1 MTYREDFTLPR
12 EITELVNDNG
22 FDILPE
28 LLRLVFNAAMQVER
42 SKHLGAAPYQRS
54 EERRGHA
61 NGFKPKTVQT
71 RVGDIT
77 FDIPQVREGNFYPSA
92 LEKGLR
98 SERALHLTFAEMYIQ
113 GVSTRKVSAIL
124 EQLCGSEVS
133 STQVSRA
140 AKLLDEALAAW
151 RTQPLGEMRYLFLDA
166 HFEKVRENGQIRDA
180 AVLIASGVNLEGKR
194 QILGVS
200 VSLSEHELHWRT
212 FMQSLVARGL
222 CGVQLIVSDDHAGL
236 KAARQ
241 TVFGGIPWQR
251 CQFHLQQNAQ
261 AYVPRQEMRAEVAAD
276 LRMIFNAPDRMTA
289 ESYLRRTM
297 DKYRKSA
304 PKLAAWL
311 ESDLPEGFTVF
322 SFPKAHQRRLRTVNV
337 LERVHR
343 ELERRTRVISIFPNE
358 AACLRL
364 VSAILMELDEAWQ
377 TGKIYLSLAEEKP
390 PSLS

>member
-1 MTYREDFTLPR
+1 MTYREDSTLPG
-12 EITELVNDNG
+12 EILELVNDNG

-28 LLRLVFNAAMQVER
+28 LIRLVFNTAMQVER
-42 SKHLGAAPYQRS
+42 EKYLGAAPYQRS
-54 EERRGHA
+54 PERRGHA

-71 RVGDIT
+71 RVGDIR
-77 FDIPQVREGNFYPSA
+77 FEIPQVCEGNFYPSA

-98 SERALHLTFAEMYIQ
+98 SERALHLTLAEMYIQ

-140 AKLLDEALAAW
+140 AKLLDEALEAW

-166 HFEKVRENGQIRDA
+166 HYEKVRDNGQIRDA

-212 FMQSLVARGL
+212 FLQSLVARGL
-222 CGVQLIVSDDHAGL
+222 CGVQLIISDDHAGL

-261 AYVPRQEMRAEVAAD
+261 AYVPHQEMRTEVAVD
-276 LRMIFNAPDRMTA
+276 IRTIFNAPDRVTA
-289 ESYLRRTM
+289 ETYLNRTVQ
-297 DKYRKSA
+297 KYLKSA

-311 ESDLPEGFTVF
+311 ESDLPEGFAVF
-322 SFPKAHQRRLRTVNV
+322 SFPKAHQRRLRTVNP

-343 ELERRTRVISIFPNE
+343 EIERRTRVVSIFPSE

-364 VSAILMELDEAWQ
+364 ISALLMELDEAWQ
-377 TGKIYLSLAEEKP
+377 TGKVYLTLGEAEA
-390 PSLS
+390 S